1 MKIVKIMM
9 LLVLLSSGMLSVVS
23 CAMSPE
29 ERRETRQ
36 ETRTEER
43 VKQRQAER
51 RDWD

>member
-1 MKIVKIMM
+1 MKAMKILM
-9 LLVLLSSGMLSVVS
+9 LLMLLSAGLLSFVG

-43 VKQRQAER
+43 VKERQAER
-51 RDWD
+51 RDWN